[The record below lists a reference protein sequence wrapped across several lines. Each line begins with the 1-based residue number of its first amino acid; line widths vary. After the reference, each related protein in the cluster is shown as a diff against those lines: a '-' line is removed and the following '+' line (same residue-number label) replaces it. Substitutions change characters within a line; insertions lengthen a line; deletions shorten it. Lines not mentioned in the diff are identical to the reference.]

1 MVESAHSDK
10 SKNSRVSDQAYTVI
24 KRAILE
30 GRLKPGEKL
39 KKREMASLC
48 GVSIIPVID
57 ALSRLES
64 EGLVE
69 SNPYTGSRVV
79 CINDQWMT
87 DLFILREA
95 VEVQIVR
102 ILCYTIGLPEAEA
115 LRSMAQKIDQAAGCP
130 DKYPEYDELHY
141 EFHFRMARE
150 TGSKGLVNEMEHLQ
164 LFTLLSKSEQ
174 NYTSL
179 DSSLISQQYSHED
192 IITAILKRSPDEAQ
206 AIMRN
211 HIYRSRVIEKPYW
224 V

>member
-1 MVESAHSDK
+1 MAESTYSSK
-10 SKNSRVSDQAYTVI
+10 SKNSRVSDQAYTII
-24 KRAILE
+24 KQAILE

-39 KKREMASLC
+39 KKRAMAALC

-79 CINDQWMT
+79 CINDQWMA

-95 VEVQIVR
+95 IEVQIVR
-102 ILCYTIGLPEAEA
+102 ILCYTIGLPAAEA
-115 LRSMAQKIDQAAGCP
+115 LRGMARKIDHAAGRP
-130 DKYPEYDELHY
+130 DKDPKYDELHY
-141 EFHFRMARE
+141 EFHFRLAKE
-150 TGSKGLVNEMEHLQ
+150 TGSRGLVDEVEHLQ
-164 LFTLLSKSEQ
+164 FFTLLSRSEK
-174 NYTSL
+174 NYTGL

-192 IITAILKRSPDEAQ
+192 IITAILKRNPDEAQ
-206 AIMRN
+206 NIMRN